1 MCRLGTGTKARG
13 DCNTSGRSGSRP
25 QTPVLPVP
33 RLALGSGGRIA
44 SATDILA
51 VATTAAAASS
61 AAATTS
67 GCPPSGRLASG
78 RTSSRL
84 GSTPKGQSAL
94 SASQAASPPVAAS
107 PTRGGTSRNRQPV
120 QARGSL
126 DLPRQAGLAGKEVR
140 PQGSGGLSQA
150 LQDFTADAVPFGARR
165 HGSADLALSAS
176 LDRGQYSV
184 ATPTAAPPH
193 RAPPTASGGA
203 SDCSATAASDKA
215 PAVKAM
221 SAEPAS
227 PPEISRYWLA
237 ICRVSCSYHKNHAS
251 HPCLLPGSA
260 HRLVVRTA
268 WCLRFS
274 TSRPS
279 LHSCR
284 HSASDYD
291 SDVSS
296 VSDCAASP
304 TKPPPSSSSQSS
316 SFPAG
321 FHFTGDLD
329 ADVEA
334 LEALQGNWVTLHY
347 TCMISSCLRDERK
360 SVPSVCEMSSL
371 CVSPDRCGQDHCFKR
386 SSYNRGHCRHD
397 IEKEFSCKPTLLSE
411 YMATSITLCIC
422 CCFCSPVGRVSYFA
436 CLHPIICQ
444 RPDAIA
450 VQSDDASGD
459 GSQPAT
465 PRAAPVPNTAT
476 HRRALQP
483 QPWSMQRGSELV
495 PMLDVLDIHRK
506 PSPSMAGS
514 EVSYKTVSGFV

>member
-1 MCRLGTGTKARG
+1 MFHDGGEVVSRIIFQHVQHHQLHVVPNGCQLIVCCSLRLRIYFVQFSSINRSCFMSAWQSCMCRLGTGTGARG
-13 DCNTSGRSGSRP
+13 DCNTSGRSGSWP

-107 PTRGGTSRNRQPV
+107 PTRGGTSRNRQPL

-140 PQGSGGLSQA
+140 LQGSGGLSQA

-260 HRLVVRTA
+260 HRLVLA
-268 WCLRFS
+268 LLNF
-274 TSRPS
+274 
-279 LHSCR
+279 
-284 HSASDYD
+284 
-291 SDVSS
+291 
-296 VSDCAASP
+296 
-304 TKPPPSSSSQSS
+304 S
-316 SFPAG
+316 SFTA
-321 FHFTGDLD
+321 FVQ
-329 ADVEA
+329 A
-334 LEALQGNWVTLHY
+334 QR
-347 TCMISSCLRDERK
+347 LRLR
-360 SVPSVCEMSSL
+360 L
-371 CVSPDRCGQDHCFKR
+371 
-386 SSYNRGHCRHD
+386 
-397 IEKEFSCKPTLLSE
+397 
-411 YMATSITLCIC
+411 
-422 CCFCSPVGRVSYFA
+422 GR
-436 CLHPIICQ
+436 L
-444 RPDAIA
+444 
-450 VQSDDASGD
+450 
-459 GSQPAT
+459 
-465 PRAAPVPNTAT
+465 
-476 HRRALQP
+476 
-483 QPWSMQRGSELV
+483 
-495 PMLDVLDIHRK
+495 
-506 PSPSMAGS
+506 
-514 EVSYKTVSGFV
+514 